1 MTDTRM
7 SDARLGGAAMIAAA
21 IAGMI
26 TMMLHPTSKD
36 MFVPGQVSMI
46 ATLGWVIH
54 IFAIISVPFAFLG
67 ALALARYMDSPNR
80 LAITAL
86 AVYGVALV
94 AIVIAPTLSGL
105 VAVPIIQKLVL
116 EPQSAAQWKPL
127 AEYTGY
133 LNQAF
138 ARIYTLLA
146 AIAIALWS
154 VPMARTRILSRATGI
169 YGLVISPVIFI
180 VVGSGHVK
188 LDVHGFG
195 AVVLL
200 QGIWLIATGAAL
212 HRSGSAAT

>member
-1 MTDTRM
+1 M
-7 SDARLGGAAMIAAA
+7 
-21 IAGMI
+21 
-26 TMMLHPTSKD
+26 
-36 MFVPGQVSMI
+36 V

-54 IFAIISVPFAFLG
+54 IFAIICTPFAFLG

-80 LAITAL
+80 LAICAL
-86 AVYGVALV
+86 AIYGVALV

-105 VAVPIIQKLVL
+105 VAIPIIQKIVL
-116 EPQSAAQWKPL
+116 EPQSAAQWQPL
-127 AEYTGY
+127 ATYTGY

-138 ARIYTLLA
+138 ARVYTLLA
-146 AIAIALWS
+146 SIAIALWS
-154 VPMARTRILSRATGI
+154 VQMVRTRILPRAAGI

-200 QGIWLIATGAAL
+200 QGIWFVATGAAL
-212 HRSGSAAT
+212 YRRGTASSTVAT